1 MISMLKATF
10 MFDNG
15 TVSAFQQ
22 ALNVTYFHRN
32 ECKRQMK
39 EEKTRKST
47 HGEKYKFVQTGV
59 MEGKN

>member
-1 MISMLKATF
+1 MEQC
-10 MFDNG
+10 
-15 TVSAFQQ
+15 QQ
-22 ALNVTYFHRN
+22 ALTVTYFHKN